1 MVNLACILIV
11 VLALAVLLAAL
22 LVMPS
27 YLAKQNKAVFDYLK
41 ENQEIMRNQLEAVG
55 KRDSEKTLLSVSLQ
69 AYERLA
75 LFLERINPPNLI
87 SRLSRPGQKVAQL
100 QAVLMNNIREE
111 YEHNMSQQI
120 YVSNLAWDHLVR
132 ARNEVEMMIT
142 RAAAELDR
150 NADGKEL
157 AKGIISKALEEKKNP
172 VDQALYILKQE
183 LRKNF

>member
-1 MVNLACILIV
+1 MVNLACIIIV

-22 LVMPS
+22 LFIPS

-41 ENQEIMRNQLEAVG
+41 ENQEIMRHQLEAVG
-55 KRDSEKTLLSVSLQ
+55 KRDSEKTFMSVSLQ

-87 SRLSRPGQKVAQL
+87 SRMSRPGQKVAQL
-100 QAVLMNNIREE
+100 QAVLLNSIREE

-132 ARNEVEMMIT
+132 ARNEVEMLIN

-150 NADGKEL
+150 DGDGREL
-157 AKGIISKALEEKKNP
+157 SKGIINKTLETKKNP